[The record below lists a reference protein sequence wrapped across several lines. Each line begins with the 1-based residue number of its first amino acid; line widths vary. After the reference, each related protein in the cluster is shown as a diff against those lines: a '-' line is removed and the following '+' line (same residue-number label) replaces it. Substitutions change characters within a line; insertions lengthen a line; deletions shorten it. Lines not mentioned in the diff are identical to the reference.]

1 LEPVGGGKAFDDG
14 GDEDGRDD
22 EDGGD
27 DDGRDGGRDVRLGP
41 REALKLS
48 IAVWVAASAKK
59 QKRVN
64 RRSERLG
71 ELFWRKFGN
80 LGFS

>member
-27 DDGRDGGRDVRLGP
+27 DDGRDDGRDVRLGP

-48 IAVWVAASAKK
+48 IAVWVAASAKAEASK
-59 QKRVN
+59 
-64 RRSERLG
+64 STERATIG
-71 ELFWRKFGN
+71 ELFWKES
-80 LGFS
+80 LGTAE